1 MGMERKILGVGGG
14 GWGQAEKN
22 LLCGGGGGIVIL
34 CNHTLKVK
42 LTKMYIYNY
51 MYK

>member
-14 GWGQAEKN
+14 GQTEKN
-22 LLCGGGGGIVIL
+22 LLCGEGGGIVIL
-34 CNHTLKVK
+34 CNHTLKMK